1 MSKLTL
7 ECKMEITG
15 VKIVPV
21 ITPDYGFKKGNPV
34 DGAPLGMVMSIK
46 TFNEMIELYNEKH
59 KDDDKI
65 KSDVICKIDASSLD
79 PHNNINNER
88 RK

>member
-46 TFNEMIELYNEKH
+46 MFNEMIELYNEKH
-59 KDDDKI
+59 KDDHK
-65 KSDVICKIDASSLD
+65 KPSLKGSLGDVLLGNNDILNKERCK
-79 PHNNINNER
+79 
-88 RK
+88 